1 MGKQTFDIY
10 FHVLSSSSAIHCQI
24 LKEAKTK
31 LRKKCGLTSTRQRK
45 EQKKERV
52 QESPRNL
59 LSSISKS
66 NNSRVAS
73 SWLLHIDNKIR
84 TDPTFLK

>member
-31 LRKKCGLTSTRQRK
+31 LRKKCGLTLTGQIK
-45 EQKKERV
+45 EQKKERA
-52 QESPRNL
+52 QESPRVL
-59 LSSISKS
+59 PSSLSTS

-73 SWLLHIDNKIR
+73 
-84 TDPTFLK
+84 F